1 MRPIFEPCENWH
13 YYQKNK
19 CHYDC
24 LWSRNRII
32 NKRPD
37 PITAPLPVLPVTP
50 LPDPLLHKRPDPITA
65 QSNHKQK
72 T

>member
-32 NKRPD
+32 NKRPE
-37 PITAPLPVLPVTP
+37 VTRFFVP
-50 LPDPLLHKRPDPITA
+50 PFFSAEAADKLFGFMC
-65 QSNHKQK
+65 
-72 T
+72 